1 MSKARNIKTILET
14 AEDKELFS
22 IQLKSGR
29 QIIHWEDM
37 SRSEQFMVLNTLAQ
51 AYNELLGF
59 VKRNDDEN
67 TNGKESSQGVSD

>member
-1 MSKARNIKTILET
+1 MSKARNIKVILEA

-29 QIIHWEDM
+29 QVIHWEDM
-37 SRSEQFMVLNTLAQ
+37 SRSEQIMVLITLTQ

-59 VKRNDDEN
+59 LKRSDDE
-67 TNGKESSQGVSD
+67 K